1 LPSISKKVRWLASPT
16 WSMSLVRRHF
26 WQSASRPPAGM
37 GSAEQ
42 VRQERMHAG
51 GGEQHRGSPSAMR
64 EALGRMTCPRSAK
77 KARNSNRSLS
87 ASTIPATVAT
97 SQL

>member
-1 LPSISKKVRWLASPT
+1 
-16 WSMSLVRRHF
+16 
-26 WQSASRPPAGM
+26 
-37 GSAEQ
+37 
-42 VRQERMHAG
+42 
-51 GGEQHRGSPSAMR
+51 MR